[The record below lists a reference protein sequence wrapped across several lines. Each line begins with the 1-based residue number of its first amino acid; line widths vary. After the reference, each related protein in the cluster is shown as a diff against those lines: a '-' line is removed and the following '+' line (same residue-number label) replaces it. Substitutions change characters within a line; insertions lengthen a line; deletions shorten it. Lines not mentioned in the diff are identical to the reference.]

1 MSLNPAT
8 LRHLEDIAGEA
19 PPEAA
24 RLIREALSDI
34 AAGFSDPATASDAL
48 IAARTLGDAEGELET
63 RKALEW
69 AAFMMLGYDFAERC
83 AIGRQ
88 RAQTVAAFFGWVAH
102 GSGYPTEGATFSAN
116 GKRFSLPGDAMAAL
130 LAHVYAARRASCAA
144 ATLTPTKAREIG
156 LRAMSPAPGRI
167 PEGIVDQVQDAIL
180 AAASGAYGTCAAAK
194 CG

>member
-1 MSLNPAT
+1 MSLSADT
-8 LRHLEDIAGEA
+8 LRRLEDIASEA
-19 PPEAA
+19 PPEASW
-24 RLIREALSDI
+24 LIREALSDI

-48 IAARTLGDAEGELET
+48 IAARTFGDGERDT

-69 AAFMMLGYDFAERC
+69 AAFMMLGCDFAERC

-88 RAQTVAAFFGWVAH
+88 RAQTVAEFFGWTAH
-102 GSGYPTEGATFSAN
+102 GSGYPTEGATFDAS

-180 AAASGAYGTCAAAK
+180 AAASGAYGTCAPAK
-194 CG
+194 HG